1 MKECSVCRHCYD
13 DSYNFCPLDD
23 KPLNTSLECNVI
35 ISGRYL
41 LEQRLG
47 KGGMGIVYK
56 AKHKFLKSSHA
67 IKVILP
73 SLVDDDESLLIRF
86 KQEAVLAASI
96 NHPNVIRVTDFG
108 VENDVMPYLVMEF
121 VDGTPLSVFFGN
133 DQILSVER
141 AFELFQP
148 IALGVAEAHSKGI
161 VHRDLKPQNIMV
173 EKGLPVRKAI
183 KVLDFGLAKIKSTE
197 SFSSLVQ
204 AQTLSVIGSPP
215 YMSPEQWENNK
226 IDHRTDIYSLGVILY
241 QMMTG
246 NLPFQGDS
254 VPSVMYQHFTASPP
268 TFSSFGLSISSHI
281 EAVVAKALE
290 KDREARYNSVEDML
304 DDFEKAL
311 SKSASSLPVSTQTE
325 FSPQTKSAPTR
336 EDEDKS
342 STISGGNTLPLSNTQ
357 KERLYTYFES
367 KGKPNLL
374 ADEQLAQEFLQ
385 AQDRAEEA
393 KVKVSEADRLVQ
405 ELAEAQKIAQNAQEK
420 ALEAKQK
427 IEAEVRR
434 RVETEMENKLAAE
447 QQARQKAE
455 AERLAQEAEA
465 RQKAED
471 RANYLAQ
478 AALEAQ
484 QLAEAERK
492 KAEKEAHQRELEE
505 SVRRRAEVAAV
516 QLAEQFAD
524 AKKKYEEAK
533 QQAEREA
540 ELRLAADDKRQK
552 IEGELQAFAESETER
567 RRLAEGE
574 AQKQIQAQASRYEK
588 EAIAA
593 QQRVEEAR
601 RLAELEVQKRE
612 QAEAA
617 KQLAEEEARR
627 LAKEMLE
634 VQRHIEEIKLHTT
647 KDTQDRISNS
657 SGSHRSG
664 HSTSEENFGAGESNS
679 NLKNRAAPLFQSN
692 FDIANETSEIQ
703 TSVQSHENF
712 GGLLN
717 TAPITKSKISIPLMI
732 VSALVVFSI
741 ITFGGYGIYYF
752 TVGNSENTESSN
764 VNNNTNAPTDNPAIP
779 PSETKREMVLI
790 QGGKF
795 LMGRSD
801 VVPDDLYW
809 GDQYPAHPVP
819 VNSFYIDKTETSN
832 EDYAK
837 FVQEKNYPPP
847 QNWTNGKPPA
857 GQEKYPV
864 TSVSMSD
871 ANAYAEWFSKS
882 KNKICRLPAEEE
894 WEFAARNGAQQTAF
908 PWGNKW
914 DASLANIP
922 PKKVAEVGN
931 SSDETLVGGIKD
943 MMGNVLELTSSKY
956 VLYPGHPGEIDKKLK
971 LFVVRGSS
979 SGESSDRLK
988 KAEWLLTSRQSVTAD
1003 NASPYMGFRLVCQP

>member
-1 MKECSVCRHCYD
+1 M
-13 DSYNFCPLDD
+13 
-23 KPLNTSLECNVI
+23 
-35 ISGRYL
+35 
-41 LEQRLG
+41 
-47 KGGMGIVYK
+47 
-56 AKHKFLKSSHA
+56 
-67 IKVILP
+67 
-73 SLVDDDESLLIRF
+73 
-86 KQEAVLAASI
+86 
-96 NHPNVIRVTDFG
+96 
-108 VENDVMPYLVMEF
+108 
-121 VDGTPLSVFFGN
+121 
-133 DQILSVER
+133 
-141 AFELFQP
+141 
-148 IALGVAEAHSKGI
+148 
-161 VHRDLKPQNIMV
+161 
-173 EKGLPVRKAI
+173 
-183 KVLDFGLAKIKSTE
+183 
-197 SFSSLVQ
+197 
-204 AQTLSVIGSPP
+204 
-215 YMSPEQWENNK
+215 
-226 IDHRTDIYSLGVILY
+226 
-241 QMMTG
+241 
-246 NLPFQGDS
+246 
-254 VPSVMYQHFTASPP
+254 
-268 TFSSFGLSISSHI
+268 
-281 EAVVAKALE
+281 
-290 KDREARYNSVEDML
+290 
-304 DDFEKAL
+304 
-311 SKSASSLPVSTQTE
+311 
-325 FSPQTKSAPTR
+325 
-336 EDEDKS
+336 
-342 STISGGNTLPLSNTQ
+342 
-357 KERLYTYFES
+357 YTYFES
-367 KGKPNLL
+367 KGKPTNLL

-455 AERLAQEAEA
+455 AEHLAQEAEA

-505 SVRRRAEVAAV
+505 SVRRRAEVAAT
-516 QLAEQFAD
+516 QLAEQVAD

-552 IEGELQAFAESETER
+552 IESELQAFAESETER
-567 RRLAEGE
+567 RKAAEGE

-634 VQRHIEEIKLHTT
+634 VQKHIKEIKLHTT
-647 KDTQDRISNS
+647 KDTQDRSSNS
-657 SGSHRSG
+657 SGSDRSE
-664 HSTSEENFGAGESNS
+664 HSASDSSSDYQN
-679 NLKNRAAPLFQSN
+679 NRLFIGNHEGQRAST
-692 FDIANETSEIQ
+692 ETSGGGQSDSNPRNQTPPFFQADFSAKSETSKIQ
-703 TSVQSHENF
+703 TPIQSSDNF
-712 GGLLN
+712 VGLLDTN
-717 TAPITKSKISIPLMI
+717 SISKRKVSIPIII
-732 VSALVVFSI
+732 VGLSALFFAVVV
-741 ITFGGYGIYYF
+741 GGYGIYYF
-752 TVGNSENTESSN
+752 ATPNPDVNENIDRPAN
-764 VNNNTNAPTDNPAIP
+764 QPVAPTPEI
-779 PSETKREMVLI
+779 KKEMILI

-795 LMGRSD
+795 SMGRSD

-871 ANAYAEWFSKS
+871 ANAYAEWFSES
-882 KNKICRLPAEEE
+882 KNKICRLPTEEE
-894 WEFAARNGAQQTAF
+894 WEFAARNGEQQTAF

-914 DASLANIP
+914 NASLANIP

-956 VLYPGHPGEIDKKLK
+956 VLYPGHPGEFDKKLQ

-979 SGESSDRLK
+979 SAETSDRLK